1 MRDDAVVSLLRRP
14 ANDPQQ
20 YDDLAT
26 EWWRPRGGF
35 AALHWVAEARSR
47 LVPPAASPD
56 AILLDL
62 ACGGGLLAPHLRGY
76 LHVGLDLGEAATQ
89 IAREHGVTVL
99 RGDVLALPFRDA
111 CADVVVAGEILEHV
125 TDLEAA
131 VTEACRVLKPGGTLV
146 CDTLA
151 DTWLCRFVMVTVA
164 ERVGVIPRGIHD
176 GDLFVDPQRLQDICS
191 KNGVELVL
199 NGLRPRVLDA
209 LGWVAHARDDVRMVS
224 TRSTQMVFQGAGV
237 KR

>member
-1 MRDDAVVSLLRRP
+1 MRDDAGVLRRP
-14 ANDPQQ
+14 ANDPLQ
-20 YDDLAT
+20 YDDLAA

-35 AALHWVAEARSR
+35 AALHWVAAARAR
-47 LVPPAASPD
+47 LVPPATTPG

-76 LHVGLDLGEAATQ
+76 RHLGVDLGEQATQ
-89 IAREHGVTVL
+89 IARGHGVTVV
-99 RGDVLALPFRDA
+99 RGNVLALPFRDA

-125 TDLEAA
+125 EDLDGVVA
-131 VTEACRVLKPGGTLV
+131 EACRVLKPGGTLV

-151 DTWLCRFVMVTVA
+151 DTWLCRFVMVTLA

-176 GDLFVDPQRLQDICS
+176 GALFVDPQRLLQICGQ
-191 KNGVELVL
+191 NGVDLAL
-199 NGLRPRVLDA
+199 NGLRPRVPDA
-209 LGWVAHARDDVRMVS
+209 LGWVVRSRADVRMVS
-224 TRSTQMVFQGAGV
+224 TRSTHMVFQGTGV